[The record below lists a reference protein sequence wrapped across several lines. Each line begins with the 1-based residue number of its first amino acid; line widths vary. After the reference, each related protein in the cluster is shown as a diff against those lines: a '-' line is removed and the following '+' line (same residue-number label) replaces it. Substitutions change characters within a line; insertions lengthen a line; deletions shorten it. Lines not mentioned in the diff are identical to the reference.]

1 MVSQI
6 ELHVFHQKP
15 PEPGRYGAD
24 CHTQHQHYHLYGP
37 PRRCHRGALGRVCG
51 QGVLSTGCV
60 ALVSIPQLDK
70 PCGGGAY
77 YKGMNYVNTFIA
89 VAQDCKATSGKIPP
103 SRGSSETVAQIQ
115 YRMIAGSPYLY
126 TQEDILFESWFARQ
140 KLSTTEDEK
149 NKLRDEFFKKDQP
162 CLRTSPLTR
171 TYGWGIVFDA
181 AGRAALCSVDSE
193 EYQQFEESDAYTTVK
208 ALRTKRA

>member
-1 MVSQI
+1 
-6 ELHVFHQKP
+6 
-15 PEPGRYGAD
+15 
-24 CHTQHQHYHLYGP
+24 
-37 PRRCHRGALGRVCG
+37 
-51 QGVLSTGCV
+51 
-60 ALVSIPQLDK
+60 
-70 PCGGGAY
+70 
-77 YKGMNYVNTFIA
+77 MNYVNTFIA

-181 AGRAALCSVDSE
+181 VGRAALCSVDSE